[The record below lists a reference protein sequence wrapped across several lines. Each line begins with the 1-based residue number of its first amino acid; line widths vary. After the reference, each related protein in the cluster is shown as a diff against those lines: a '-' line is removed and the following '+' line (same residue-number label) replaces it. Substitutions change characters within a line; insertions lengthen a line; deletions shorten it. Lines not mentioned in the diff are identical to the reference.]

1 MRAKKNRGDGGAARG
16 DGDGD
21 GDAIDSN
28 RTSFPFLI
36 LLAGDPLALPFVR
49 TCIFGFLIWFLR
61 VSSWIRSIWDI
72 WVPFGVHVLASPC
85 TPNGTQIS
93 QILWIQEETRKNQIK
108 NPKIH
113 VRTKGREGERE
124 GITGKKDEEGEGC
137 TPGVDG
143 VVVAVA
149 SRRPSP
155 PSPPLWELVVASPLV
170 LASRRTSRRL
180 PPGSDPEGRRCG
192 FVPGR
197 GGSGM
202 AKPGPFLF
210 RAVSNRKIN
219 PSPT

>member
-1 MRAKKNRGDGGAARG
+1 MRS
-16 DGDGD
+16 
-21 GDAIDSN
+21 DAQRI
-28 RTSFPFLI
+28 RTKGKHQI
-36 LLAGDPLALPFVR
+36 A
-49 TCIFGFLIWFLR
+49 
-61 VSSWIRSIWDI
+61 IRDDDI
-72 WVPFGVHVLASPC
+72 IVLVV
-85 TPNGTQIS
+85 
-93 QILWIQEETRKNQIK
+93 QIK
-108 NPKIH
+108 NP
-113 VRTKGREGERE
+113 RGREDEDEGESE
-124 GITGKKDEEGEGC
+124 GITGEKDEEGEGC

-149 SRRPSP
+149 SRRPAP
-155 PSPPLWELVVASPLV
+155 PSPPLRELVVASPLV

-210 RAVSNRKIN
+210 RAVSNRTIN